1 MHDGELW
8 QAFRQNGQPVSGHG
22 LVDDAFDEDLAL
34 VQGNAHV
41 WLWRST
47 KAGPEILLQKR
58 SMTKK
63 RAPGY
68 LHISAGGH
76 INVGETAPQAAVRET
91 REEMGI
97 ELDEDDLYLVHVT
110 RTPRNWNDL
119 AHVFIYR
126 LRGDER
132 FSFDDGEVDSVCWY
146 SLDEFDAMTQSADAH
161 DLVDQGRAYFV
172 SLIEAIKRRQ

>member
-8 QAFRQNGQPVSGHG
+8 QAFYQNGQPVSGRG
-22 LVDDAFDEDLAL
+22 LVDDAFDDDATL

-41 WLWRST
+41 WLWREGAS
-47 KAGPEILLQKR
+47 GPEILLQKR
-58 SMTKK
+58 AMTKK

-97 ELDEDDLYLVHVT
+97 ELSASELYLVHVT

-119 AHVFIYR
+119 AHVFIYK

-132 FSFDDGEVDSVCWY
+132 FSFDDGEVDSVQWHG
-146 SLDEFDAMTQSADAH
+146 LDEFSEMAKSADAH
-161 DLVDQGRAYFV
+161 NLVDQGQAYFTA
-172 SLIEAIKRRQ
+172 LIEAIKRQQ